1 MILKFYFIVLTLSQ
15 VQDGFA
21 FFFWWC
27 LFLVCGFVFVLVWF
41 FWCCFFFLFKKKK
54 MLILTGFQQI
64 CAIQRLLYLGCGC
77 PSPLGCSLEHR
88 GWLMGVVMG
97 AVVQHDVALVQ
108 LLVTSMGW
116 GA

>member
-27 LFLVCGFVFVLVWF
+27 LVFGVWFCFCFCLVFLVL
-41 FWCCFFFLFKKKK
+41 FFFLFKKKK

-64 CAIQRLLYLGCGC
+64 CAIQR
-77 PSPLGCSLEHR
+77 
-88 GWLMGVVMG
+88 
-97 AVVQHDVALVQ
+97 
-108 LLVTSMGW
+108 
-116 GA
+116 